1 MNIRKLSTLLAGVV
15 AVTTAATHPVAAA
28 DKERTKDEHKQPAAV
43 KSMPVDREK
52 VNKMIAEWPERP
64 RLGAQQMMTKYGP
77 PQEATDMRLV
87 WHDQGPY
94 KRILVTRQE
103 TPHDFPK
110 PHMDYL
116 QHTIAY
122 TVPAGK
128 TDALLDFDGSV
139 TVDRTA
145 GEMSAKCDL
154 EGHNILTL
162 NIAHDIVTGKMS
174 VEEGR
179 RAFGENVVLDMLGK
193 NPPYV
198 MKLQFEPARTDAAF
212 ADKPV
217 IPGSPVRGPKPG
229 DARAAA
235 GGDRA
240 TMGDA
245 EVLASVIAVNDNEGL
260 AAAEAV
266 KKQVSSEV
274 MAYAKMLQTEHA
286 MNSVKAMKLGES
298 IKVTPVDTLAVDAM
312 RVKGAGELAALVPLD
327 GKEFE
332 QAYLAAMV
340 KGHTEALAMI
350 DDKLLKVAES
360 EGVKKHLTETREH
373 VAAHLEKAKSL
384 QGGGSKQ

>member
-1 MNIRKLSTLLAGVV
+1 MNIRKLTTLLAGVV
-15 AVTTAATHPVAAA
+15 AVTSTATHPVAAA

-43 KSMPVDREK
+43 KSMPMDREK

-77 PQEATDMRLV
+77 PQEATDMRLL

-154 EGHNILTL
+154 EGHNTLTL

-198 MKLQFEPARTDAAF
+198 MKLQFEPARMDAAL

-217 IPGSPVRGPKPG
+217 IPGSPVRGPKSG
-229 DARAAA
+229 DARAAT
-235 GGDRA
+235 GGNRA
-240 TMGDA
+240 PMGDA

-266 KKQVSSEV
+266 KKQVSPEV

-286 MNSVKAMKLGES
+286 MNSVQAMKLGKS
-298 IKVTPVDTLAVDAM
+298 IKVTPVDTAAVDAL

-350 DDKLLKVAES
+350 DDKLLKAAES
-360 EGVKKHLTETREH
+360 TAVKKHLTETRDH
-373 VAAHLEKAKSL
+373 VAAHLEKAESL
-384 QGGGSKQ
+384 QGGSR